1 MPITLFELID
11 KAAEAMGSQRALAAA
26 MNKKPPRLSEWKSGE
41 AKPDAH
47 EIAFL
52 ARNAGLPVLETVA
65 EIEAQLDSRYSEIWR
80 EALGKL
86 RAAGIAASVAI
97 LIASNPAPA
106 DAKPATANK
115 TLGTSLYIMSTNDRA
130 REATWS
136 WRLSHFGWSPAC
148 ARSFQ
153 ELWGGEPPG
162 KPNPALAVKFPIRAR
177 RRSISHRASA
187 IRSMRR
193 LFRGR
198 CE

>member
-52 ARNAGLPVLETVA
+52 ARKAGLPVLETVA

-86 RAAGIAASVAI
+86 KAAGIAASVAVI
-97 LIASNPAPA
+97 TTINPGPA
-106 DAKPATANK
+106 DAAPRPAANYSAN
-115 TLGTSLYIMSTNDRA
+115 SLYIMSTIRRMYRWLMA
-130 REATWS
+130 S
-136 WRLSHFGWSPAC
+136 RL
-148 ARSFQ
+148 
-153 ELWGGEPPG
+153 
-162 KPNPALAVKFPIRAR
+162 NPATA
-177 RRSISHRASA
+177 
-187 IRSMRR
+187 
-193 LFRGR
+193 
-198 CE
+198 